1 MHKKILANGSKFR
14 FDNIYIYI
22 LPLENKLKK
31 ESTSSQSYLS
41 INITKKAF
49 PKAVARHNVKRK
61 FIEYFRLNRSW
72 INKYHIFVR
81 VVANKKLKSFDIMQ
95 FDKDFKSIEVLNAKN

>member
-14 FDNIYIYI
+14 FENIYIYI
-22 LPLENKLKK
+22 LPLESKLKE

-81 VVANKKLKSFDIMQ
+81 VVKNKKFKSFDILQ
-95 FDKDFKSIEVLNAKN
+95 FDKDFKSIDVLDAFN